1 MTDIPTE
8 IVETRNTL
16 AARLAVAGFTQVVLY
31 FSGCGDSGQL
41 NDIGT
46 YPSELPL
53 DPMLYTDLSI
63 FGDNYLEAT
72 DVNWYDGDGGGGTLT
87 FDLGNKAFSSDVYWN
102 EIVTTT
108 GFAEND
114 TLPID
119 EIVPVGKTSDA
130 PAQVNTSVQP

>member
-1 MTDIPTE
+1 MTDIPAE
-8 IVETRNTL
+8 IVETRNAL

-46 YPSELPL
+46 YPSEIPL
-53 DPMLYTDLSI
+53 DPALFTDLAS
-63 FGDNYLEAT
+63 FGDDYLEAT

-87 FDLGNKAFSSDVYWN
+87 FDLAIKAFSSDVYWN
-102 EIVTTT
+102 ETVTNT

-114 TLPID
+114 TLPIGD
-119 EIVPVGKTSDA
+119 IDAVVKASDA
-130 PAQVNTSVQP
+130 LAQANTSVQP